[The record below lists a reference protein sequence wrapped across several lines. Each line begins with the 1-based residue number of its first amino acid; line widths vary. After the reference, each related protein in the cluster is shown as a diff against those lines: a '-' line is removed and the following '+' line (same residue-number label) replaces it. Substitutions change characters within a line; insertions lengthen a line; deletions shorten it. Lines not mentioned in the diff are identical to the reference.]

1 MRYCFF
7 NIDRIIFLFNAQ
19 TEGRSGMIV
28 PSGNAE
34 AWAEAVNAMLPSD
47 LAGRG
52 RTSVAVMCEYTIEKM
67 AQRHIEVLCAECG
80 K

>member
-34 AWAEAVNAMLPSD
+34 AWAEAVNAMLPRD
-47 LAGRG
+47 LAGMG
-52 RTSVAVMCEYTIEKM
+52 RTSLAVMCEYTIEKM
-67 AQRHIEVLCAECG
+67 A
-80 K
+80 